1 MSVRTYVLLGFL
13 GAIVL
18 GAFLPLQPET
28 AGASTHGATR
38 SYSAPWV
45 LPEGELQVTVSASGY
60 GGFGLLQE
68 TLPEGFTF
76 VATSLDAATVK
87 VEGQTVTFTL
97 LGVELVTYTVAAPTA
112 EGQYDFSG
120 FLFDMQKQEA
130 IVAGASSVRVGPEP
144 TATPTP
150 APTATPAPTV
160 TPDPTPTPALQP
172 TSTSAVVP
180 WATPMPSPTA
190 TATAGPATPAATAAP
205 AAPVV
210 EDQEEEGGTPFY
222 LWLPL
227 ALLVVALLV
236 AIAVYLR
243 M

>member
-1 MSVRTYVLLGFL
+1 M
-13 GAIVL
+13 GAE
-18 GAFLPLQPET
+18 LP
-28 AGASTHGATR
+28 
-38 SYSAPWV
+38 
-45 LPEGELQVTVSASGY
+45 VTVSASGY

-68 TLPEGFTF
+68 TLTEGFTL
-76 VATSLDAATVK
+76 VATALDAATVK

-97 LGVELVTYTVAAPTA
+97 LGVELVTYTVAAPAT

-120 FLFDMQKQEA
+120 FLLDMQKQEA
-130 IVAGASSVRVGPEP
+130 IVAGASSVRFGPEP
-144 TATPTP
+144 TATPK
-150 APTATPAPTV
+150 PAPTV

-172 TSTSAVVP
+172 TSTAVVVP

>member
-1 MSVRTYVLLGFL
+1 M
-13 GAIVL
+13 GA
-18 GAFLPLQPET
+18 
-28 AGASTHGATR
+28 
-38 SYSAPWV
+38 
-45 LPEGELQVTVSASGY
+45 ELQVTVSASGY

-68 TLPEGFTF
+68 TLTEGFTL
-76 VATSLDAATVK
+76 VATALDAATVK

-97 LGVELVTYTVAAPTA
+97 LGVELVTYTVAAPTT

-130 IVAGASSVRVGPEP
+130 IVAGASSVRVGPES
-144 TATPTP
+144 
-150 APTATPAPTV
+150 TATPAPTTTPKPTATPRAMA

-236 AIAVYLR
+236 AIAVYMR
-243 M
+243 MPR

>member
-1 MSVRTYVLLGFL
+1 M
-13 GAIVL
+13 
-18 GAFLPLQPET
+18 
-28 AGASTHGATR
+28 
-38 SYSAPWV
+38 
-45 LPEGELQVTVSASGY
+45 TVSASGY

-68 TLPEGFTF
+68 TLTEGFTL
-76 VATSLDAATVK
+76 VATALDAATVK

-97 LGVELVTYTVAAPTA
+97 LGVELVTYTVEAPTT

-120 FLFDMQKQEA
+120 FLLDMQKQEA
-130 IVAGASSVRVGPEP
+130 ITAGASSVPVGREP

-150 APTATPAPTV
+150 AHTATPAPTTTPKPTATPEPTV

-180 WATPMPSPTA
+180 CATPMPSPTA
-190 TATAGPATPAATAAP
+190 TEGPATPAATAAP

-210 EDQEEEGGTPFY
+210 ENQEEEGGTPFY

-236 AIAVYLR
+236 AIAVNMR
-243 M
+243 MRR

>member
-1 MSVRTYVLLGFL
+1 M
-13 GAIVL
+13 GAE
-18 GAFLPLQPET
+18 LP
-28 AGASTHGATR
+28 
-38 SYSAPWV
+38 
-45 LPEGELQVTVSASGY
+45 VTVSASGY

-68 TLPEGFTF
+68 TLTEGFTL
-76 VATSLDAATVK
+76 VATALDAATVK

-97 LGVELVTYTVAAPTA
+97 LGVELVTYTVEAPTT

-120 FLFDMQKQEA
+120 FLLDMQKQEA
-130 IVAGASSVRVGPEP
+130 ITAGASSVPVGPEP

-150 APTATPAPTV
+150 AHTATPAPSTTPKPTATPKPAATPEPTV

-180 WATPMPSPTA
+180 CATPMPSPTA
-190 TATAGPATPAATAAP
+190 TEGPATPAATAAP

-210 EDQEEEGGTPFY
+210 ENQEEEGGTPFY

-236 AIAVYLR
+236 AIAVNMR
-243 M
+243 MRR

>member
-1 MSVRTYVLLGFL
+1 M
-13 GAIVL
+13 
-18 GAFLPLQPET
+18 
-28 AGASTHGATR
+28 
-38 SYSAPWV
+38 
-45 LPEGELQVTVSASGY
+45 TVSASGY

-68 TLPEGFTF
+68 TLTEGFTL
-76 VATSLDAATVK
+76 VATALDAATVK

-97 LGVELVTYTVAAPTA
+97 LGVELVTYTVEAPTT

-120 FLFDMQKQEA
+120 FLLDMQKQEA
-130 IVAGASSVRVGPEP
+130 ITAGASSVPVGPEP

-150 APTATPAPTV
+150 AHTATPAPST
-160 TPDPTPTPALQP
+160 TPKPTGHAETRRHARAHGHARPDATPALQP

-190 TATAGPATPAATAAP
+190 TEGPATPAATAAP

-210 EDQEEEGGTPFY
+210 ENQEEEGGTPFY

-236 AIAVYLR
+236 AIAVYMR
-243 M
+243 MRR

>member
-1 MSVRTYVLLGFL
+1 M
-13 GAIVL
+13 GA
-18 GAFLPLQPET
+18 
-28 AGASTHGATR
+28 
-38 SYSAPWV
+38 
-45 LPEGELQVTVSASGY
+45 ELQVTVSASGY

-68 TLPEGFTF
+68 TLTEGFTL
-76 VATSLDAATVK
+76 VATALDAATVK

-97 LGVELVTYTVAAPTA
+97 LGVELVTYTVAAPTT

-130 IVAGASSVRVGPEP
+130 IVAGASSVRVGPES
-144 TATPTP
+144 
-150 APTATPAPTV
+150 TATPAPTTTPKPTATPRAMA

-180 WATPMPSPTA
+180 CATPMPSPTA
-190 TATAGPATPAATAAP
+190 TEGPATPAATAAP

-210 EDQEEEGGTPFY
+210 ENQEEEGGTPFY

-236 AIAVYLR
+236 AIAVNMR
-243 M
+243 MRR

>member
-1 MSVRTYVLLGFL
+1 M
-13 GAIVL
+13 
-18 GAFLPLQPET
+18 
-28 AGASTHGATR
+28 
-38 SYSAPWV
+38 
-45 LPEGELQVTVSASGY
+45 QVTVSASGY

-68 TLPEGFTF
+68 TLTEGFTL
-76 VATSLDAATVK
+76 VATALDAATVK

-97 LGVELVTYTVAAPTA
+97 LGVELVTYTVEAPTT

-130 IVAGASSVRVGPEP
+130 IVAGASSVRVGPES
-144 TATPTP
+144 
-150 APTATPAPTV
+150 TATPAPTTTPKPTATPRAMA

-180 WATPMPSPTA
+180 CATPMPSPTA
-190 TATAGPATPAATAAP
+190 TEGPATPAATAAP

-210 EDQEEEGGTPFY
+210 ENQEEEGGTPFY

-236 AIAVYLR
+236 AIAVYMR
-243 M
+243 MPR

>member
-1 MSVRTYVLLGFL
+1 M
-13 GAIVL
+13 
-18 GAFLPLQPET
+18 
-28 AGASTHGATR
+28 
-38 SYSAPWV
+38 
-45 LPEGELQVTVSASGY
+45 TVSASGY

-68 TLPEGFTF
+68 TLTERFTF
-76 VATSLDAATVK
+76 VATGLDAATVK

-97 LGVELVTYTVAAPTA
+97 LGVELVTYTVAAPTT

-120 FLFDMQKQEA
+120 FLLDMQKQEA

-150 APTATPAPTV
+150 APTATPKPTAMPAPTV

-172 TSTSAVVP
+172 TSTAAVVP

>member
-1 MSVRTYVLLGFL
+1 M
-13 GAIVL
+13 
-18 GAFLPLQPET
+18 
-28 AGASTHGATR
+28 
-38 SYSAPWV
+38 
-45 LPEGELQVTVSASGY
+45 TVSASGY

-68 TLPEGFTF
+68 TLTEGFTL
-76 VATSLDAATVK
+76 VATALDAATVK

-97 LGVELVTYTVAAPTA
+97 LGVELVTYTVEAPTT

-120 FLFDMQKQEA
+120 FLLDMQKQEA

-144 TATPTP
+144 TATPAPTTTP
-150 APTATPAPTV
+150 KPTATPEPTV

-180 WATPMPSPTA
+180 CATPMPSPTA
-190 TATAGPATPAATAAP
+190 TEGPATPAATAAP

-210 EDQEEEGGTPFY
+210 ENQEEEGGTPFY

-236 AIAVYLR
+236 AIAVNMR
-243 M
+243 MRR

>member
-1 MSVRTYVLLGFL
+1 M
-13 GAIVL
+13 
-18 GAFLPLQPET
+18 
-28 AGASTHGATR
+28 
-38 SYSAPWV
+38 
-45 LPEGELQVTVSASGY
+45 TVSASGY

-68 TLPEGFTF
+68 TLTEGFTL
-76 VATSLDAATVK
+76 VATALDAATVK

-97 LGVELVTYTVAAPTA
+97 LGVELVTYTVAAPTT

-130 IVAGASSVRVGPEP
+130 IVAGASSVRVGPES
-144 TATPTP
+144 
-150 APTATPAPTV
+150 TATPAPTTTPKPTATPRAMA

-180 WATPMPSPTA
+180 CATPMPSPTA
-190 TATAGPATPAATAAP
+190 TEGPATPAATAAP

-210 EDQEEEGGTPFY
+210 ENQEEEGGTPFY

-236 AIAVYLR
+236 AIAVYMR
-243 M
+243 MRR